1 MASGS
6 SPHTGAAPRDGLVA
20 LGIAA
25 LVAATVLTAHLVP
38 AATRHPATASS
49 IDERCAEWSDGCRIC
64 QRTPEGVACSTP
76 GIACVP
82 TPTSCLRK
90 IGS

>member
-6 SPHTGAAPRDGLVA
+6 FPSTGTAPRDGIIA

-25 LVAATVLTAHLVP
+25 LVGVTILIPYLVP
-38 AATRHPATASS
+38 AQTRHPATS
-49 IDERCAEWSDGCRIC
+49 IDESCAEWSDSCRIC
-64 QRTPEGVACSTP
+64 QRTTDGIACSTP

-82 TPTSCLRK
+82 TPTNCLRRL
-90 IGS
+90 GG